1 MSPLIA
7 RHGSGAA
14 GAAKQPNDLA
24 VAIVA
29 ITYWSWAP
37 AVGASLSAVA
47 EAVCGHTEGFVVL
60 ISRLG
65 SKSATL
71 ARHEVLVAPRQDPL
85 SKATQPQRMRFR

>member
-14 GAAKQPNDLA
+14 GAANQPNDLA

-37 AVGASLSAVA
+37 AVRGVPKRHGRGLRRQYAAILKAS
-47 EAVCGHTEGFVVL
+47 
-60 ISRLG
+60 
-65 SKSATL
+65 
-71 ARHEVLVAPRQDPL
+71 
-85 SKATQPQRMRFR
+85 